1 MAGETVIAQARPT
14 LMPVAREHA
23 QRLAVI
29 RQTRPHIADGPSY
42 ARQVESDKRLLP
54 SRPACRFV
62 PARVSEKGLEAGWR
76 EHFKDATSVRDHAP
90 VCIGHS
96 LGAEDQVTWP
106 CPDFRATDR
115 EDMFTL
121 RL

>member
-54 SRPACRFV
+54 SRPAWSCSSASLDQRSS
-62 PARVSEKGLEAGWR
+62 ASLDQRRRSEVAY
-76 EHFKDATSVRDHAP
+76 TS
-90 VCIGHS
+90 
-96 LGAEDQVTWP
+96 
-106 CPDFRATDR
+106 
-115 EDMFTL
+115 
-121 RL
+121 

>member
-1 MAGETVIAQARPT
+1 VILSRRGA
-14 LMPVAREHA
+14 AREW
-23 QRLAVI
+23 
-29 RQTRPHIADGPSY
+29 RPDHEGCAEHRGDWTPILDSGLSVSVRPS
-42 ARQVESDKRLLP
+42 E
-54 SRPACRFV
+54 
-62 PARVSEKGLEAGWR
+62 VSEKGLEAGWR
-76 EHFKDATSVRDHAP
+76 EHFKDVTSVRDHAP

-121 RL
+121 RT